1 MTPSRPARPLI
12 IGHRGAPG
20 YRPEHTRSSYELAFA
35 LGADAVE
42 PDIVATK
49 DGVLVLRHENE
60 ISGTTDVAIRP
71 EFSALRTT
79 KNVDGR
85 ELTGWFT
92 EDFTW
97 QELSTLR
104 SKERIPDL
112 RRSSASFDG
121 TSGVLRLRDLIDIID
136 AASEQSGRR
145 LGMVAEIKH
154 ATYFE
159 QAGLPLDVLLV
170 SELAGTRFADGSELL
185 VEAFEQTVLAKL
197 AARGLPASYVYLIE
211 KKGRPFDQ
219 VAALGRSAPRYTDT
233 LTDAG
238 LDALAAGKDGFRVDG
253 ISVDKSLLFA
263 ADGRTNDLVAR
274 AHRRGLAV
282 YTWTL
287 RPENAFLSKS
297 FRGIGQPAE
306 HGDWQGEFGQI
317 LASGV
322 DGVFCDH
329 PDLGVA
335 ARDAYTG

>member
-1 MTPSRPARPLI
+1 MTPARPLI

-97 QELSTLR
+97 QQLSTLR

-112 RRSSASFDG
+112 RRSSATFDG
-121 TSGVLRLRDLIDIID
+121 TSSILRLRDLLEIIED
-136 AASEQSGRR
+136 ASAQSGRA

-159 QAGLPLDVLLV
+159 NAGLPLDALLA
-170 SELAGTRFADGSELL
+170 SELAGSAFADGTGLF
-185 VEAFEQTVLAKL
+185 VEAFEQTVLHRL
-197 AARGLPASYVYLIE
+197 AARGLPARYVYLVE
-211 KKGRPFDQ
+211 KKGKPFDQ
-219 VAALGRSAPRYTDT
+219 VAALGRAAPDYADA

-238 LDALAAGKDGFRVDG
+238 LDALADGSDGFRVDG
-253 ISVDKSLLFA
+253 ISVDKSLLFEGA
-263 ADGRTNDLVAR
+263 ADGRINDLVAR
-274 AHRRGLAV
+274 AHLRGLAV

-287 RPENAFLSKS
+287 RPENAFLSKA
-297 FRGIGQPAE
+297 FRRQGDKAE
-306 HGDWQGEFGQI
+306 HGDWQGEFGRI
-317 LASGV
+317 LSAGV
-322 DGVFCDH
+322 DGIFCDH

-335 ARDAYTG
+335 ARDAFLG